1 MTDRNESRPRSAE
14 GCRSAGMAY
23 IFDPH
28 VLPVEPQPGV
38 AISHQPSAIS
48 HQPSAISHQPSRN
61 TISTDQRI
69 L

>member
-23 IFDPH
+23 IFDLH

-38 AISHQPSAIS
+38 AISHQPS
-48 HQPSAISHQPSRN
+48 RN